1 MPKLTTLW
9 ENVVVGWSKF
19 WQRSNFISKLYFSTN
34 TLTQIH
40 FGKYTPTNFLA
51 ELNHSRKTIFGP
63 FFDQLLWTPP
73 PTPTNFLANFVT
85 KHLFIL
91 SCSAYNHT
99 YYNVAHQA
107 GCIYCLKG
115 FWQAGQ
121 SWFLHLLG
129 ATNVNRDAA
138 SGKFQIIVR
147 EIIIWTN
154 NSSISQF
161 PDILCS
167 LGFPGVY
174 IIQLLTAALSHCR

>member
-1 MPKLTTLW
+1 MSNFTVLIPFQLLVVPKLTTLW

-85 KHLFIL
+85 KHFFIL

-107 GCIYCLKG
+107 GCIYCFKG

-121 SWFLHLLG
+121 KLIFAPAW
-129 ATNVNRDAA
+129 
-138 SGKFQIIVR
+138 
-147 EIIIWTN
+147 
-154 NSSISQF
+154 
-161 PDILCS
+161 
-167 LGFPGVY
+167 
-174 IIQLLTAALSHCR
+174 SHQCQQRCW